1 MRKFLLAV
9 ALLLGIIF
17 LIGQFSEVQT
27 ILQTLQKG
35 DWRYLS
41 LAFLVQMAWM
51 GCVAASYWVIY
62 RLLNLQEKFSVLFN
76 LAAAANFVNV
86 VAPTAGMG
94 GMAVLVGHARQEE
107 YSSGRAAIAGA
118 LFILFDYLGFMSVLA
133 IGIFVLFRRNNLT
146 WVEVSATLIL
156 VVIAV
161 TLSVLLY
168 LGTHSA
174 EALGRALA
182 WIARRVN
189 VFTRLFVKRD
199 SLSENRAQEFA
210 RDAAQGLMEIRAKP
224 TNLLAPL
231 GLALLNKLLLIT
243 VFTLIFLSFDVP
255 FTPGTIIAGFSVS
268 YLFLIVSP
276 TPSGIGV
283 VEGILTLTLRS
294 LNVPLGAAAVIAL
307 AYRGVSF
314 WFPLIIGMFSF
325 RIMGGSKNIDT
336 PQEFV

>member
-1 MRKFLLAV
+1 MRKFLIAV

-35 DWRYLS
+35 DWRYLG
-41 LAFLVQMAWM
+41 LAFLVQVVWM
-51 GCVAASYWVIY
+51 GCVAASYWIIY
-62 RLLNLQEKFSVLFN
+62 RLLNLHEKYYVLFS

-94 GMAVLVGHARQEE
+94 GMAVFVGHARQED

-118 LFILFDYLGFMSVLA
+118 LYILFDYLGFFCVLTL
-133 IGIFVLFRRNNLT
+133 GIVVLFRRNNLT
-146 WVEVSATLIL
+146 WVEISATMIL

-161 TLSVLLY
+161 GLAVLLY
-168 LGTHSA
+168 LGTRSA

-182 WIARRVN
+182 WMVGLVN
-189 VFTRLFVKRD
+189 AGSRFFVKRD
-199 SLSENRAQEFA
+199 YLSEKRAHEFA
-210 RDAAQGLMEIRAKP
+210 RDAAQGLKEIRANP
-224 TNLLAPL
+224 ANLLAPIV
-231 GLALLNKLLLIT
+231 LALANKIILIT

-255 FTPGTIIAGFSVS
+255 FTLGTIIAGFSVS

-314 WFPLIIGMFSF
+314 WFPLIVGMFSF
-325 RIMGGSKNIDT
+325 RIMGESKNIDT
-336 PQEFV
+336 PEEYV